1 MNESILIEIH
11 VISSCKKTII
21 DIDCNVGVD
30 TTLSDI
36 LEIVFTNYN
45 LEAEGVAAMFAF
57 IPFLDNPLEFHAQ
70 DCIKTLRELDLSNGV
85 IFRIIYVGEE
95 DDEL

>member
-70 DCIKTLRELDLSNGV
+70 DCKICGIAVRDADQKFLQRYYGKTE
-85 IFRIIYVGEE
+85 
-95 DDEL
+95 